1 MSFCILKMTAS
12 AYFSQLHGLSHCR
25 RHLFAAMLLLS
36 CALGSGVNGQPISA
50 IALSTITTEQANVQP
65 SILLT
70 ALDHPWGMDFIDDQR
85 ILVTERPGR
94 LSVVQLKGAGVESI
108 APVAGLPAIW
118 TGGQGGLLDVVWHQ
132 GWVYL
137 SYSEPGKIP
146 LTNSTA
152 VLKAK
157 LNKDTNTGEYRLTD
171 QQRLFQQL
179 PKYASRAHFGSRL
192 VFDQNDHLYI
202 TLGDRF
208 LPRDDAQTLDN
219 HHGKMI
225 RIQPDG
231 RIPTD
236 NPYRRLEQAMPEIW
250 SIGHRNPQGA
260 AFNPA
265 TGELWIH
272 EHGPKGGDE
281 LNRIEPGKNYGWP
294 VITYGREYYGSAIG
308 EGTQKTGMEQPLHY
322 WVPSIAP
329 SGMVFYQGQANPDAF
344 PNWQGDLF
352 IGSLKFRQLVRLE
365 IEGNQI
371 LEEERI
377 ELPELNERIRDVAEG
392 PDGFLY
398 LLTDEDNGK
407 LIRLQPKGAPALQ

>member
-1 MSFCILKMTAS
+1 MNIRVFAMTALRRYGPMK
-12 AYFSQLHGLSHCR
+12 AFPLKV
-25 RHLFAAMLLLS
+25 RHLLPITWLLACS
-36 CALGSGVNGQPISA
+36 IDAYANERTIPAV
-50 IALSTITTEQANVQP
+50 ALSAITTEQASIQP
-65 SILLT
+65 SILL
-70 ALDHPWGMDFIDDQR
+70 AGLDHPWGMDFIDDKR
-85 ILVTERPGR
+85 MLVTERSGR
-94 LSVVQLKGAGVESI
+94 LSVVQLDGGSVQGTAQVS
-108 APVAGLPAIW
+108 GLPKIW
-118 TGGQGGLLDVVWHQ
+118 TGGQSGLLDVAWHK
-132 GWVYL
+132 GWVYV

-152 VLKAK
+152 VMKAK
-157 LNKDTNTGEYRLTD
+157 LRHEANTGRYQLTD

-192 VFDQNDHLYI
+192 VFDRNDHLYI

-208 LPRDDAQTLDN
+208 FPRDDAQTLDN

-225 RIQPDG
+225 RIQSDG

-236 NPYRRLEQAMPEIW
+236 NPYRRLDHAMPDIW

-294 VITYGREYYGSAIG
+294 VITYGREYHGSAIG
-308 EGTQKTGMEQPLHY
+308 EGTEKAGMEQPLHY

-329 SGMVFYQGQANPDAF
+329 SGMVFYQGQSNPDVF

-365 IEGNQI
+365 INNNQI
-371 LEEERI
+371 TEEERI
-377 ELPELNERIRDVAEG
+377 DFPELNERIRDVAEG
-392 PDGFLY
+392 PDGFIY
-398 LLTDEDNGK
+398 LLTDENDGK
-407 LIRLQPKGAPALQ
+407 LIRLQPYDQAE